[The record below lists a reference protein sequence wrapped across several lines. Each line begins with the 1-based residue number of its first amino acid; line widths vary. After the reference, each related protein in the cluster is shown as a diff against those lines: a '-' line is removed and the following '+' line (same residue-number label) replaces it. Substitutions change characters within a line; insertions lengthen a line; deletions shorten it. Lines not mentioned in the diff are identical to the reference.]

1 MRVSSAA
8 DILEVDGSM
17 RSDKSVS
24 ATQTESDSAAFGS
37 RQAKLMGCVTQRGA
51 WDNNALLL
59 APLIAPVE
67 PPLPHFIRSRAE
79 YGDASFAHARV
90 HQEIG
95 EGGMPETVLRA
106 RANLKN
112 TALFV

>member
-1 MRVSSAA
+1 
-8 DILEVDGSM
+8 M

-51 WDNNALLL
+51 WDANALLL
-59 APLIAPVE
+59 APLIAPVD
-67 PPLPHFIRSRAE
+67 PPLPHSIRSRAE

-90 HQEIG
+90 HQEIS
-95 EGGMPETVLRA
+95 EGGLPETILRA
-106 RANLKN
+106 RADLKH
-112 TALFV
+112 TALF